1 MAEFVAAEGASLADS
16 FFAVAALMVALLTGG
31 FALQTSARL
40 RSEETAGR
48 LEPLLGAAVPRWRY
62 AGSHLLVAAAGSVG
76 LLLAAGVGLGLGYAV
91 QTEDVTQIGRL
102 AGAALV
108 YTPAVWSLVGA
119 VALLFGLLP
128 RAVAVSWAVLVL
140 AAFVALLGG
149 SVRLPDWATNL
160 SPFQHTPRLP
170 VDALA
175 VAPLAVITVIAVGLT
190 AGGVL
195 ALRRRDIG

>member
-1 MAEFVAAEGASLADS
+1 MPA
-16 FFAVAALMVALLTGG
+16 T
-31 FALQTSARL
+31 
-40 RSEETAGR
+40 
-48 LEPLLGAAVPRWRY
+48 
-62 AGSHLLVAAAGSVG
+62 LLVAAAGSVG

-119 VALLFGLLP
+119 L
-128 RAVAVSWAVLVL
+128 
-140 AAFVALLGG
+140 ALLGG